1 MKKIYTLLI
10 IVLLSIPSFSLAE
23 KWDTEIL
30 FDSEMCQRVKYTCDT
45 TPESENRY
53 GWWYYT
59 DSTGCGCMQILKDTE
74 ISTLVSKTDSLIV
87 AIDVVFP
94 EEESRIKLLKRIK
107 SHLNTNYS
115 STTKNRLL
123 SAIILRKLS
132 ETYWDF

>member
-1 MKKIYTLLI
+1 
-10 IVLLSIPSFSLAE
+10 
-23 KWDTEIL
+23 
-30 FDSEMCQRVKYTCDT
+30 
-45 TPESENRY
+45 
-53 GWWYYT
+53 
-59 DSTGCGCMQILKDTE
+59 MQILKDTE

-132 ETYWDF
+132 ETY